1 MAPPLPPLVVVDGAE
16 EDAADDDDD
25 EEDED
30 DWPLVPAGF
39 ESVAEPM
46 RALLLPEAAEA
57 NRREDSDCDVL
68 SSTACEAE
76 GTNDDMRC
84 KMLPFACN
92 EEDADADADEDAD
105 EEAAA
110 NGLLFCART
119 LPPKSANGSASSKC
133 SSSGSSNLTWW
144 R

>member
-1 MAPPLPPLVVVDGAE
+1 MVDGAE

-25 EEDED
+25 EDED

-46 RALLLPEAAEA
+46 RALFLPEAAEA
-57 NRREDSDCDVL
+57 NKREESDCDVL
-68 SSTACEAE
+68 SSTACEAD
-76 GTNDDMRC
+76 GANDDMRC

-92 EEDADADADEDAD
+92 EEDADADADEDEDAD

-110 NGLLFCART
+110 NGVLFCARA
-119 LPPKSANGSASSKC
+119 LPSKSANGSASSKC
-133 SSSGSSNLTWW
+133 SSSGSSDLTWW
-144 R
+144 CCCDCCCC